1 MTFFQ
6 DELELV
12 EFPFFQIFYGII
24 SEEEYNYQFNEQ
36 ETWLETIFEISKRM
50 RLYSVGHN
58 ILNQCKVSISLHLRQ
73 NFGILKTSIKIQF
86 NYLFCFS

>member
-1 MTFFQ
+1 MKKKITYSFFNMTFFQ

-12 EFPFFQIFYGII
+12 EFPFFQIFYGNI

-58 ILNQCKVSISLHLRQ
+58 ILNQCKVL
-73 NFGILKTSIKIQF
+73 IQF
-86 NYLFCFS
+86 